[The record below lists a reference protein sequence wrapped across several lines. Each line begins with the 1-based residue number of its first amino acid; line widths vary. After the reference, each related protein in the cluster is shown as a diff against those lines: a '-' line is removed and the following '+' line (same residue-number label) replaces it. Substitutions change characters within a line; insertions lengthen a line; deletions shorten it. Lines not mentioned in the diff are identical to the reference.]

1 MASFFD
7 KPIKSPKSPKIAK
20 FQKVPRGNE
29 ILETFQN
36 SDISGLIG
44 LFLALDGYPRYT
56 MELYLCHIDTSPAHP
71 AVANTSCASTV
82 STNRNAPCR

>member
-1 MASFFD
+1 MGNMASFFD

-36 SDISGLIG
+36 SVIFDTFDT
-44 LFLALDGYPRYT
+44 FLLPSSI
-56 MELYLCHIDTSPAHP
+56 M
-71 AVANTSCASTV
+71 TV
-82 STNRNAPCR
+82 GG